1 MSKRREKS
9 DLSQDALERAQ
20 QEINQTAAPAPV
32 EKPKR
37 ETPSAAPVARST
49 KTVSERRRER
59 TSSSGSSSARRSPTA
74 PVQYSQIN
82 KKSDGMT
89 SERVQQL
96 LANPTKF
103 VSEDDLRKE
112 YGHVVTDIRNMGVLT
127 GVLLVLLVVLAQFI

>member
-9 DLSQDALERAQ
+9 DLSQDALERAR
-20 QEINQTAAPAPV
+20 QEINKADVPAPA

-37 ETPSAAPVARST
+37 ETASAAPVARST
-49 KTVSERRRER
+49 KSVSERRRER
-59 TSSSGSSSARRSPTA
+59 TSSSGSGSARRSPNA

-82 KKSDGMT
+82 KKSDAMT
-89 SERVQQL
+89 PERVQQL

-112 YGHVVTDIRNMGVLT
+112 YGHVVTDIRNMGILT
-127 GVLLVLLVVLAQFI
+127 GVLLVVLVVLAQFI